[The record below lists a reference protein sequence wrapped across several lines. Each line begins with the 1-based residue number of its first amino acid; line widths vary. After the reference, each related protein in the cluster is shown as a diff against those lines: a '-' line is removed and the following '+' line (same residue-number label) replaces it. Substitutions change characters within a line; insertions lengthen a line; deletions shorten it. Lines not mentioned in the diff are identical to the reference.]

1 MVTPATGNLER
12 SDLLQLYNVVQCT
25 LMAYPKEIIIGLL
38 RDEFSKDSFYRH
50 VSDQYGFSK
59 VVDLTNESLDAGY
72 HNDDSTRIYIGQ
84 AFHFDGVF
92 YPCLLVKQT
101 SAKSVPISMSRNR
114 DVVVW
119 EKQLVVDGYGNTKEY
134 FTPKFLEF
142 AGAFDGTITI
152 DVLARDI
159 LARDNLINILMLMFA
174 DIRFETLRKAG
185 ILVKSGQ
192 PSMGGVSEGDDR
204 NKNKIYKA
212 TVSIDIRTEWR
223 RLIPVDGVVEQVNL
237 CVDFGLTTETSMP
250 NPNMQINSTMS
261 LLDLIDNL
269 PVSKN
274 IYPEIPVV
282 ERFSNPEPGTENE

>member
-1 MVTPATGNLER
+1 MPATGNIER
-12 SDLLQLYNVVQCT
+12 SDLLQLYGIVQCT
-25 LMAYPKEIIIGLL
+25 LMAYPKELIISLL

-59 VVDLTNESLDAGY
+59 VVDLKNESLDAGY
-72 HNDDSTRIYIGQ
+72 CNDDSTRIYIGQ

-119 EKQLVVDGYGNTKEY
+119 EKQLVIDEYGNTKEY
-134 FTPKFLEF
+134 FTPKYLEF

-159 LARDNLINILMLMFA
+159 LARDNLVNILMLMFA

-192 PSMGGVSEGDDR
+192 PSMGGVSESDDR

-212 TVSIDIRTEWR
+212 TVSIEIRTEWR
-223 RLIPVDGVVEQVNL
+223 RLIPVDRTVDQINL
-237 CVDFGLTTETSMP
+237 CVDFGLTTATSMP
-250 NPNMQINSTMS
+250 DENMQINSTIS
-261 LLDLIDNL
+261 LLDIIENL
-269 PVSKN
+269 PVQQN
-274 IYPEIPVV
+274 IFPEIPNVQMYS
-282 ERFSNPEPGTENE
+282 FPAPGNE